1 MSFREWK
8 KYRVGDIAKVKNG
21 FAFKGKDFISSGVPV
36 IKIKNVKPGI
46 ILLNDLSYVSREV
59 ADNASKYKINV
70 GDILITMSGNR
81 IDGSPDSWVG
91 KVAMFREEGEYL
103 LNQRVGII
111 EINSKKI
118 DSIFLSYLLSSI
130 QTQHHFITKAN
141 SSGGQANISPDI
153 IHATEFFAP
162 ELPEQKQIAS
172 ILRSIDDTIDNNQQI
187 NKTLEEMAK
196 AIFKEWFVD
205 FNYPKA
211 TGKFQETEIGKIP
224 VGWKVV
230 TFEDVFD
237 ADRGLSY
244 KGAGLAESD
253 ATPMHNLNS
262 VLEGGGYKT
271 IGIKYY
277 SGEFKDKH
285 IVNAGEV
292 IVANTEQGHK
302 YLLIGYPAIV
312 PQFYGEHGIFSHHIY
327 RLRPKPNC
335 YLSPDFIYHLL
346 LQTQVRDQVV
356 GFANGTTVNM
366 LKIEGLKKP
375 KFAMPPKELAEKF
388 GAIAQANRL
397 QAEQNIEEN
406 QSLINLRDTLL
417 PKLMKGEINI
427 NL

>member
-1 MSFREWK
+1 MSEWK
-8 KYRVGDIAKVKNG
+8 NISFADFVEINPAIKLKTGEEYSFVEMKDIDATKKFVSPSSKRKLTGGSRFQNGDTLFARITPCLENGKICQVKNLENGVG
-21 FAFKGKDFISSGVPV
+21 FGSTEFLVLRGKEKVSETEFVYYLSRWNDVRSFAVQNMIGTSG
-36 IKIKNVKPGI
+36 
-46 ILLNDLSYVSREV
+46 R
-59 ADNASKYKINV
+59 
-70 GDILITMSGNR
+70 
-81 IDGSPDSWVG
+81 
-91 KVAMFREEGEYL
+91 
-103 LNQRVGII
+103 QRVGKDAFKNL
-111 EINSKKI
+111 ELEFPDLK
-118 DSIFLSYLLSSI
+118 
-130 QTQHHFITKAN
+130 TQ
-141 SSGGQANISPDI
+141 QR
-153 IHATEFFAP
+153 
-162 ELPEQKQIAS
+162 IAS
-172 ILRSIDDTIDNNQQI
+172 ILSSLDDAIELNQQI

-205 FNYPKA
+205 FNFPNA

-224 VGWKVV
+224 VGWKVA

-277 SGEFKDKH
+277 NGDYKDKH

-346 LQTQVRDQVV
+346 LQTQVREQVI

-366 LKIEGLKKP
+366 LKIEGLQKP

-388 GAIAQANRL
+388 GAIAKANRL

>member
-1 MSFREWK
+1 MSEWK
-8 KYRVGDIAKVKNG
+8 TYTLDEFCEPIRNGYSPNSSEDLAYIGLEHIEQQTLRLLSIGKSSDVTSNKFKFESGDVLFGKLRPYFRKVYRPNFSGICSTDISVFRAKKNFDTG
-21 FAFKGKDFISSGVPV
+21 YLFYLLATKDFIDYSNSVSSGTRMPRADW
-36 IKIKNVKPGI
+36 N
-46 ILLNDLSYVSREV
+46 LLKKSEWSLPDL
-59 ADNASKYKINV
+59 N
-70 GDILITMSGNR
+70 TQQR
-81 IDGSPDSWVG
+81 I
-91 KVAMFREEGEYL
+91 AF
-103 LNQRVGII
+103 I
-111 EINSKKI
+111 
-118 DSIFLSYLLSSI
+118 LSSLDDAI
-130 QTQHHFITKAN
+130 
-141 SSGGQANISPDI
+141 
-153 IHATEFFAP
+153 
-162 ELPEQKQIAS
+162 EL
-172 ILRSIDDTIDNNQQI
+172 NQQI
-187 NKTLEEMAK
+187 NKTLEDMAK

-205 FNYPKA
+205 FNFPNA

-224 VGWKVV
+224 VGWKVE

-244 KGAGLAESD
+244 KGAGLAEGD

-277 SGEFKDKH
+277 NGEYKDKH

-302 YLLIGYPAIV
+302 YMLIGYPAIV

-366 LKIEGLKKP
+366 LKIEGLKKS

-388 GAIAQANRL
+388 GAIAKANRL

-406 QSLINLRDTLL
+406 QALINLRDTLL
-417 PKLMKGEINI
+417 PKLMKGEIEINI
-427 NL
+427 NELVNER

>member
-1 MSFREWK
+1 LDMSFSEWN
-8 KYRVGDIAKVKNG
+8 KYELGELIDLKSGKSRPKEFGEYPVYGGNGILDYTNQFNVSDETIIIGRVGAYCGSVYFENKKIW
-21 FAFKGKDFISSGVPV
+21 IS
-36 IKIKNVKPGI
+36 
-46 ILLNDLSYVSREV
+46 
-59 ADNASKYKINV
+59 DNALFAKAKKGNNSKFLYYYLKDKN
-70 GDILITMSGNR
+70 LNR
-81 IDGSPDSWVG
+81 LAGGSSHPLLTQG
-91 KVAMFREEGEYL
+91 Q
-103 LNQRVGII
+103 LNQI
-111 EINSKKI
+111 EVEVP
-118 DSIFLSYLLSSI
+118 DEP
-130 QTQHHFITKAN
+130 TQ
-141 SSGGQANISPDI
+141 QR
-153 IHATEFFAP
+153 
-162 ELPEQKQIAS
+162 IAS
-172 ILRSIDDTIDNNQQI
+172 ILSSLDDAIELNQQI
-187 NKTLEEMAK
+187 NKTLEEIAK

-205 FNYPKA
+205 FNFPNA

-224 VGWKVV
+224 VGWKVA

-244 KGAGLAESD
+244 KGAGLALAESE

-277 SGEFKDKH
+277 NGEYKDKH

-302 YLLIGYPAIV
+302 YMLIGYPAIV

-346 LQTQVRDQVV
+346 LQPQVRDQVV

-388 GAIAQANRL
+388 GAIAKANRL
-397 QAEQNIEEN
+397 QTEQNIEEN

-417 PKLMKGEINI
+417 PKLMKGEIEI
-427 NL
+427 REKETI

>member
-1 MSFREWK
+1 MRFSEWN
-8 KYRVGDIAKVKNG
+8 KYELGELIDLKSGKSRPKEFGEYPVYGGNGILDYTNQFKVSDETIIIGRVGAYCGSVYFENKKIW
-21 FAFKGKDFISSGVPV
+21 IS
-36 IKIKNVKPGI
+36 
-46 ILLNDLSYVSREV
+46 
-59 ADNASKYKINV
+59 DNALFAKAKKGNNSKFLYYYLKDKN
-70 GDILITMSGNR
+70 LNR
-81 IDGSPDSWVG
+81 LAGGSSHPLLTQG
-91 KVAMFREEGEYL
+91 Q
-103 LNQRVGII
+103 LNQI
-111 EINSKKI
+111 EVEVP
-118 DSIFLSYLLSSI
+118 DEP
-130 QTQHHFITKAN
+130 TQHR
-141 SSGGQANISPDI
+141 
-153 IHATEFFAP
+153 
-162 ELPEQKQIAS
+162 IAS
-172 ILRSIDDTIDNNQQI
+172 ILSSLDDAIELNKQI

-205 FNYPKA
+205 FNYPNA
-211 TGKFQETEIGKIP
+211 TGKFQETKIGKIP
-224 VGWKVV
+224 DGWKIA

-277 SGEFKDKH
+277 NGEYKDKH

-302 YLLIGYPAIV
+302 YMLIGYPAIV

-327 RLRPKPNC
+327 RIRPKANC
-335 YLSPDFIYHLL
+335 YLSPDFIFHLL
-346 LQTQVRDQVV
+346 LQPQVRDQVV

-388 GAIAQANRL
+388 GEIAKANRL

-417 PKLMKGEINI
+417 PKLMKGEINV
-427 NL
+427 

>member
-1 MSFREWK
+1 MSFNEWK
-8 KYRVGDIAKVKNG
+8 KYELGELIDLKSGKSRPKEFGEYPVYGGNGILDYTNQFNASDETIIIGRVGAYCGSVYFEKNKIWISDNALYAKSKNG
-21 FAFKGKDFISSGVPV
+21 NNSKFLYYYLKDKNLNRFAGGSSHP
-36 IKIKNVKPGI
+36 
-46 ILLNDLSYVSREV
+46 LLTQ
-59 ADNASKYKINV
+59 
-70 GDILITMSGNR
+70 GQ
-81 IDGSPDSWVG
+81 
-91 KVAMFREEGEYL
+91 
-103 LNQRVGII
+103 LNQI
-111 EINSKKI
+111 EVEVPNEH
-118 DSIFLSYLLSSI
+118 
-130 QTQHHFITKAN
+130 TQ
-141 SSGGQANISPDI
+141 QR
-153 IHATEFFAP
+153 
-162 ELPEQKQIAS
+162 IAS
-172 ILRSIDDTIDNNQQI
+172 ILSSLDDAIELNQQI

-205 FNYPKA
+205 FNYHNA

-224 VGWKVV
+224 VGWQVA

-271 IGIKYY
+271 NGIKYY
-277 SGEFKDKH
+277 NGEYKDKH

-302 YLLIGYPAIV
+302 HLLIGYPAIV

-327 RLRPKPNC
+327 RLRPKANC

-346 LQTQVRDQVV
+346 LQPQVRDQVV

-375 KFAMPPKELAEKF
+375 KFAIPPKELAEKF

-406 QSLINLRDTLL
+406 QSLSNLRDTLL
-417 PKLMKGEINI
+417 PKLMKGEIEI
-427 NL
+427 REKETV

>member
-1 MSFREWK
+1 MSFSEWK
-8 KYRVGDIAKVKNG
+8 TYQLGELLEVKY
-21 FAFKGKDFISSGVPV
+21 GKDHKALSEGKIPAYGSGGIMRYVDKAIYDEVSILIPRKGSLNNIYYLDKPFWTVDTMFWTKVNQNLVDPKFLYYKLTTFNYSAMNVGSAVPSMTVPV
-36 IKIKNVKPGI
+36 
-46 ILLNDLSYVSREV
+46 LNEMEIVAPDLKTQQHI
-59 ADNASKYKINV
+59 AS
-70 GDILITMSGNR
+70 
-81 IDGSPDSWVG
+81 
-91 KVAMFREEGEYL
+91 
-103 LNQRVGII
+103 
-111 EINSKKI
+111 
-118 DSIFLSYLLSSI
+118 LLSSLDDAI
-130 QTQHHFITKAN
+130 
-141 SSGGQANISPDI
+141 
-153 IHATEFFAP
+153 
-162 ELPEQKQIAS
+162 EL
-172 ILRSIDDTIDNNQQI
+172 NQQI

-205 FNYPKA
+205 FNFPNA

-224 VGWKVV
+224 FGWKVA

-277 SGEFKDKH
+277 NGDYKDKH

-302 YLLIGYPAIV
+302 YMLIGYPAIV

-346 LQTQVRDQVV
+346 LQQQVRDQVV

-388 GAIAQANRL
+388 GTIAQANRL

-406 QSLINLRDTLL
+406 QSLSNLRDTLL

-427 NL
+427 NS

>member
-1 MSFREWK
+1 MSFNEWK
-8 KYRVGDIAKVKNG
+8 KYQLSEVINLIGGGTPKTSVSEYWNG
-21 FAFKGKDFISSGVPV
+21 EIPWLSVVDFGNKGKYVYETEKYITDKGLKESSTKILKKGQLIISARGTVGELAVLGREMAFNQSCYGITAKELAENDF
-36 IKIKNVKPGI
+36 
-46 ILLNDLSYVSREV
+46 LY
-59 ADNASKYKINV
+59 
-70 GDILITMSGNR
+70 
-81 IDGSPDSWVG
+81 
-91 KVAMFREEGEYL
+91 YL
-103 LNQRVGII
+103 LKFNIKQLKQNTHGSVFDTLTRQSFESIEVEIPNLKTQQR
-111 EINSKKI
+111 
-118 DSIFLSYLLSSI
+118 
-130 QTQHHFITKAN
+130 
-141 SSGGQANISPDI
+141 
-153 IHATEFFAP
+153 
-162 ELPEQKQIAS
+162 IAS
-172 ILRSIDDTIDNNQQI
+172 ILSSIDDAIELNQQI
-187 NKTLEEMAK
+187 NKTLEEMAI

-205 FNYPKA
+205 FNFPNA

-224 VGWKVV
+224 VGWKVA

-277 SGEFKDKH
+277 NGDYKDKH

-302 YLLIGYPAIV
+302 HLLIGYPAIV

-346 LQTQVRDQVV
+346 LQTQVREQVI

-366 LKIEGLKKP
+366 LKIEGLQKP

-388 GAIAQANRL
+388 TAIAQANRL

-406 QSLINLRDTLL
+406 QSLMNLRDTLL

>member
-1 MSFREWK
+1 MSFSEWK
-8 KYRVGDIAKVKNG
+8 KYKVGEFCETISKTHKFQNGKVVFLNTGDIE
-21 FAFKGKDFISSGVPV
+21 KGKFLHKTYSSPEGL
-36 IKIKNVKPGI
+36 PGQAKKSI
-46 ILLNDLSYVSREV
+46 Q
-59 ADNASKYKINV
+59 K
-70 GDILITMSGNR
+70 GDILLS
-81 IDGSPDSWVG
+81 
-91 KVAMFREEGEYL
+91 
-103 LNQRVGII
+103 
-111 EINSKKI
+111 EIRPANGRYAFVDFDAEDYVVS
-118 DSIFLSYLLSSI
+118 
-130 QTQHHFITKAN
+130 TKLMVIRAKE
-141 SSGGQANISPDI
+141 NISPRYLYHFLTNSETTRTLQHLAESRSGTFPQITFTQVQDLEI
-153 IHATEFFAP
+153 LVP
-162 ELPEQKQIAS
+162 ELKTQKQIAS
-172 ILRSIDDTIDNNQQI
+172 FIDSIDDTININQQI

-205 FNYPKA
+205 FNFPNA

-224 VGWKVV
+224 VGWKVA

-277 SGEFKDKH
+277 NGEYKDKH

-302 YLLIGYPAIV
+302 YMLIGYPAIV

-388 GAIAQANRL
+388 GEIAKANRL
-397 QAEQNIEEN
+397 QAEQNIGEN
-406 QSLINLRDTLL
+406 QSLMNLRDTLL
-417 PKLMKGEINI
+417 PKLMKGEVEINSKVLA
-427 NL
+427 NER

>member
-1 MSFREWK
+1 MSFSEWN
-8 KYRVGDIAKVKNG
+8 KYELGELIDLKSGKSRPKEFGEYPVYGGNGILDYTNQFNVSDETIIIGRVGAYCGSVYFENKKIW
-21 FAFKGKDFISSGVPV
+21 IS
-36 IKIKNVKPGI
+36 
-46 ILLNDLSYVSREV
+46 
-59 ADNASKYKINV
+59 DNALFAKAKKGNNSKFLYYYLKDKN
-70 GDILITMSGNR
+70 LNR
-81 IDGSPDSWVG
+81 LAGGSSHPLLTQG
-91 KVAMFREEGEYL
+91 Q
-103 LNQRVGII
+103 LNQI
-111 EINSKKI
+111 EVEVP
-118 DSIFLSYLLSSI
+118 DEP
-130 QTQHHFITKAN
+130 TQ
-141 SSGGQANISPDI
+141 QR
-153 IHATEFFAP
+153 
-162 ELPEQKQIAS
+162 IAS
-172 ILRSIDDTIDNNQQI
+172 ILSSLDDAIELNQQI
-187 NKTLEEMAK
+187 NKTLEEIAK

-205 FNYPKA
+205 FNFPNA

-224 VGWKVV
+224 VGWKVA

-244 KGAGLAESD
+244 KGAGLALAESE

-277 SGEFKDKH
+277 NGEYKDKH

-302 YLLIGYPAIV
+302 YMLIGYPAIV

-346 LQTQVRDQVV
+346 LQPQVRDQVV

-388 GAIAQANRL
+388 GAIAKANRL
-397 QAEQNIEEN
+397 QTEQNIEEN

-417 PKLMKGEINI
+417 PKLMKGEIEI
-427 NL
+427 REKETI

>member
-1 MSFREWK
+1 MRFSEWN
-8 KYRVGDIAKVKNG
+8 KYELGELIDLKSGKSRPKEFGEYPVYGGNGILDYTNQFNVSDETIIIGRVGAYCGSVYFENKKIW
-21 FAFKGKDFISSGVPV
+21 IS
-36 IKIKNVKPGI
+36 
-46 ILLNDLSYVSREV
+46 
-59 ADNASKYKINV
+59 DNALFAKAKKENNSKFLYYYLKDKN
-70 GDILITMSGNR
+70 LNR
-81 IDGSPDSWVG
+81 LAGGSSHPLLTQG
-91 KVAMFREEGEYL
+91 Q
-103 LNQRVGII
+103 LNQI
-111 EINSKKI
+111 EVEVP
-118 DSIFLSYLLSSI
+118 DEP
-130 QTQHHFITKAN
+130 TQHR
-141 SSGGQANISPDI
+141 
-153 IHATEFFAP
+153 
-162 ELPEQKQIAS
+162 IAS
-172 ILRSIDDTIDNNQQI
+172 ILSSLDDAIELNKQI

-205 FNYPKA
+205 FNYPNA
-211 TGKFQETEIGKIP
+211 TGKFQETKIGKIP
-224 VGWKVV
+224 DGWKIA
-230 TFEDVFD
+230 TFEDVFV

-277 SGEFKDKH
+277 NGEYKDKH

-302 YLLIGYPAIV
+302 YMLIGYPAIV

-327 RLRPKPNC
+327 RIRPKANC
-335 YLSPDFIYHLL
+335 YLSPDFIFHLL
-346 LQTQVRDQVV
+346 LQPQVRDQVV

-375 KFAMPPKELAEKF
+375 KFAMPPKELAEKY
-388 GAIAQANRL
+388 GEIAKANRL

-417 PKLMKGEINI
+417 PKLMKGEINV
-427 NL
+427 

>member
-1 MSFREWK
+1 MSFSEWK
-8 KYRVGDIAKVKNG
+8 TYQISELGKVVTGKTPPTKDKENFGNEYPFITPVDMNGQKTIYKTERNLSEIGKNKVKNLLLP
-21 FAFKGKDFISSGVPV
+21 KDAVCISCIGS
-36 IKIKNVKPGI
+36 
-46 ILLNDLSYVSREV
+46 DL
-59 ADNASKYKINV
+59 
-70 GDILITMSGNR
+70 
-81 IDGSPDSWVG
+81 G
-91 KVAMFREEGEYL
+91 KVVKTSRPSL
-103 LNQRVGII
+103 TNQQ
-111 EINSKKI
+111 INSI
-118 DSIFLSYLLSSI
+118 ICNDNFDSDFVFYSLKLLSPTLKSI
-130 QTQHHFITKAN
+130 GHQSTAV
-141 SSGGQANISPDI
+141 PI
-153 IHATEFFAP
+153 INKTDFSKFEIDAP
-162 ELPEQKQIAS
+162 ENETTQQRIAS
-172 ILRSIDDTIDNNQQI
+172 ILSSLDDAIELNQQI

-205 FNYPKA
+205 FNFPNA

-224 VGWKVV
+224 VGWKVA

-277 SGEFKDKH
+277 NGDYKAKH

-312 PQFYGEHGIFSHHIY
+312 PKFYGDHGIFSHHIY

-335 YLSPDFIYHLL
+335 YLNPDFIYHLL
-346 LQTQVRDQVV
+346 LQTQVREQVI

-366 LKIEGLKKP
+366 LKIEGLQKP
-375 KFAMPPKELAEKF
+375 KFAMPPKGLAEKF

-406 QSLINLRDTLL
+406 QSLMNLRDTLL

>member
-1 MSFREWK
+1 MSFSEWK
-8 KYRVGDIAKVKNG
+8 TYQLGELIDLKSGKSRPKEVGEYPVYGGNGILDYTNQFNVSDETIIIGRVGAYCGSVYFENKKIWISDNALFAKAKNG
-21 FAFKGKDFISSGVPV
+21 NSAKFLYYYLKDKNLNRFAGGSSHPLLTQGQLNEIEVEVPSE
-36 IKIKNVKPGI
+36 K
-46 ILLNDLSYVSREV
+46 
-59 ADNASKYKINV
+59 
-70 GDILITMSGNR
+70 TQQR
-81 IDGSPDSWVG
+81 I
-91 KVAMFREEGEYL
+91 AT
-103 LNQRVGII
+103 I
-111 EINSKKI
+111 
-118 DSIFLSYLLSSI
+118 LSSLDDAI
-130 QTQHHFITKAN
+130 
-141 SSGGQANISPDI
+141 
-153 IHATEFFAP
+153 
-162 ELPEQKQIAS
+162 EL
-172 ILRSIDDTIDNNQQI
+172 NQQI

-196 AIFKEWFVD
+196 AIFKEWFFD
-205 FNYPKA
+205 FNYPNA

-224 VGWKVV
+224 VGWKVA

-271 IGIKYY
+271 NGIKFYNGDY
-277 SGEFKDKH
+277 KDKH

-292 IVANTEQGHK
+292 IVANTEQGHNH
-302 YLLIGYPAIV
+302 LLIGYPAIV

-335 YLSPDFIYHLL
+335 HLSPDFIYHLL
-346 LQTQVRDQVV
+346 LQTQVREQVI

-406 QSLINLRDTLL
+406 QSLMNLRDTLL